1 MKAKKLLVFALF
13 AFLPMVAVGLVM
25 HWIGGTAGI
34 DTEAPADMT
43 GALKGFVLSAGA
55 MLIPLLAVI
64 FTQLIFKEPVLKG
77 VGLSFKVNKWWWIGW
92 ILMPVIAFA
101 CLGVT
106 LLMPGAQWA
115 GNSEAVQAAVAQIPG
130 AGLWG
135 MIIITVLSGM
145 IAGITINAVFALGE
159 EIAWR
164 GFLLKELEGKSFLAL
179 ALGTGAFWGFWHS
192 PLILNGHNYPEHPV
206 AGVFMMI
213 VMCILMTPMLM
224 YFRKKSG
231 SVIVPAIMHGTI
243 NAVAGITQLLVSPI
257 NDLLHG
263 SAGLAGF
270 IVFLIVDLCIFVY
283 DRYISKENLM
293 LSAL

>member
-25 HWIGGTAGI
+25 HFIGGTAGI

-43 GALKGFVLSAGA
+43 AALKGFVLSAGS
-55 MLIPLLAVI
+55 MLIPLLAVV
-64 FTQLIFKEPVLKG
+64 FTQLIFKEPVLRN

-115 GNSEAVQAAVAQIPG
+115 GNSESVQAAAAQIPG
-130 AGLWG
+130 AGIWG

-164 GFLLKELEGKSFLAL
+164 GFLLKELEGKSFLAV
-179 ALGTGAFWGFWHS
+179 AIGTGAFWGFWHS
-192 PLILNGHNYPEHPV
+192 PLILNGHNYPDHPV

-213 VMCILMTPMLM
+213 VLCILMTPMLM

-243 NAVAGITQLLVSPI
+243 NAVAGITQILVTPS
-257 NDLLHG
+257 NDLLYG

-270 IVFLIVDLCIFVY
+270 IVFLIVDLCIFIY
-283 DRYISKENLM
+283 DRYITKENLM

>member
-25 HWIGGTAGI
+25 HFIGGTAGI

-43 GALKGFVLSAGA
+43 AALKGFVLSAGS
-55 MLIPLLAVI
+55 MLIPLLAVV
-64 FTQLIFKEPVLKG
+64 FTQLIFKEPVLRN

-115 GNSEAVQAAVAQIPG
+115 GNSEAVQTAVAQIPG
-130 AGLWG
+130 AGIWG

-164 GFLLKELEGKSFLAL
+164 GFLLKELEGKSFLAV
-179 ALGTGAFWGFWHS
+179 AIGAGAFWGFWHS
-192 PLILNGHNYPEHPV
+192 PLILNGHNYPDHPV

-213 VMCILMTPMLM
+213 VLCILMTPMLM

-243 NAVAGITQLLVSPI
+243 NAVAGITQILVTPS
-257 NDLLHG
+257 NDLLYG

-270 IVFLIVDLCIFVY
+270 IVFLIVDLCIFIY
-283 DRYISKENLM
+283 DRYITKENLM

>member
-13 AFLPMVAVGLVM
+13 AFLPMVAVGLFL
-25 HWIGGTAGI
+25 HFNGGTGDKTSTDVA
-34 DTEAPADMT
+34 AALT
-43 GALKGFVLSAGA
+43 GFLFSAGA
-55 MLIPLLAVI
+55 MLIPLLAVV
-64 FTQLIFKEPVLKG
+64 FTQLIFKEPVLRN
-77 VGLSFKVNKWWWIGW
+77 VGLSFKINKWWWIGW

-106 LLMPGAQWA
+106 LLMPGAHWA
-115 GNSEAVQAAVAQIPG
+115 GDSESVQAAAAQIPG
-130 AGLWG
+130 MGVWG
-135 MIIITVLSGM
+135 MIAVTVLSGM
-145 IAGITINAVFALGE
+145 IAGISINAVFALGE

-164 GFLLKELEGKSFLAL
+164 GFLLKELEGKPFLAV

-192 PLILNGHNYPEHPV
+192 PLILNGHNYPDHPV

-213 VMCILMTPMLM
+213 VLCILMTPMLM

-270 IVFLIVDLCIFVY
+270 IVFLIVDLCIFIY

>member
-25 HWIGGTAGI
+25 HFIGGTAGI

-43 GALKGFVLSAGA
+43 AALKGFVLSAGS
-55 MLIPLLAVI
+55 MLIPLLAVV
-64 FTQLIFKEPVLKG
+64 FTQLIFKEPVLRN

-115 GNSEAVQAAVAQIPG
+115 GNSEAVQTAVAQIPG
-130 AGLWG
+130 AGIWG

-164 GFLLKELEGKSFLAL
+164 GFLLKELEGKSFLAV
-179 ALGTGAFWGFWHS
+179 AIGTGAFWGFWHS
-192 PLILNGHNYPEHPV
+192 PLILNGHNYPDHPV

-213 VMCILMTPMLM
+213 VLCILMTPMLM

-243 NAVAGITQLLVSPI
+243 NAVAGITQILVTPS
-257 NDLLHG
+257 NDLLYG

-270 IVFLIVDLCIFVY
+270 IVFLIVDLCIFIY
-283 DRYISKENLM
+283 DRYITKENLM

>member
-1 MKAKKLLVFALF
+1 MKAKKLLVFALL

-25 HWIGGTAGI
+25 HFIGGTAGI

-43 GALKGFVLSAGA
+43 AALKGFVLSAGA
-55 MLIPLLAVI
+55 MLIPLLAVV
-64 FTQLIFKEPVLKG
+64 FTQLIFKEPVLRN

-115 GNSEAVQAAVAQIPG
+115 GNSEAVQTAVAQIPG
-130 AGLWG
+130 AGIWG

-164 GFLLKELEGKSFLAL
+164 GFLLKELEGKSFLAV

-192 PLILNGHNYPEHPV
+192 PLILNGHNYPDHPV

-243 NAVAGITQLLVSPI
+243 NAVAGITQLLVTPS
-257 NDLLHG
+257 NDLLYG
-263 SAGLAGF
+263 SAGVAGF
-270 IVFLIVDLCIFVY
+270 IVFLLVDLCIFVY
-283 DRYISKENLM
+283 DRYITRENLM

>member
-25 HWIGGTAGI
+25 HFIGGTAGI

-43 GALKGFVLSAGA
+43 AALKGFVLSAGS
-55 MLIPLLAVI
+55 MLIPLLAVV
-64 FTQLIFKEPVLKG
+64 FTQLIFKEPVLRN

-115 GNSEAVQAAVAQIPG
+115 GNSEAVQTAVAQIPG
-130 AGLWG
+130 AGIWG

-164 GFLLKELEGKSFLAL
+164 GFLLKELEGKPFLAV

-213 VMCILMTPMLM
+213 VLCILMTPMLM

-270 IVFLIVDLCIFVY
+270 IVFLIVDLFIFIY
-283 DRYISKENLM
+283 DRYITKENLM